1 MSDMLK
7 YEPVR
12 IKIKPFDKN
21 NLVEV
26 GGINLAR
33 HTQSIHIESGAG
45 EMPIVRLGI
54 LAPKGFEFEGD
65 AEVII
70 NRLTEADS

>member
-1 MSDMLK
+1 MSDKPK

-12 IKIKPFDKN
+12 IRIKPLDKN

-26 GGINLAR
+26 GGINLAKY
-33 HTQSIHIESGAG
+33 TQSIRIEADPGG
-45 EMPIVRLGI
+45 MPIIRLGI
-54 LAPKGFEFEGD
+54 PAPGGIEFEGD